1 MRTGRGR
8 TTRAEEGARGGAGW
22 RRGILRDMP
31 FEGTFVRRN
40 VGRNPR
46 SEDTVV
52 RGWMN
57 RGTDFRRIYSTMHLA
72 GSFRLKSS
80 AFRLRSPSRTW
91 GSFGSFSF
99 RSCRI
104 LFGIRSGSPPHGF
117 VSHRTLPCSFLFPS
131 TSLSWFGSTGVRPIH
146 PHRSSDGSVLR
157 PSDPSGCPHSF
168 PRSENERD
176 TPGTRSL
183 SNQGGTRDSSGFDKA
198 RARNVRPMEDVG
210 LDGKREGDRDGV
222 PSTTPTTWSRQ
233 ETWERWEKEG

>member
-8 TTRAEEGARGGAGW
+8 TTRAEEGARPGAGW

-46 SEDTVV
+46 SEDTIV
-52 RGWMN
+52 RGRMN
-57 RGTDFRRIYSTMHLA
+57 RGTDFRSIHLTINVR

-99 RSCRI
+99 HSCRI
-104 LFGIRSGSPPHGF
+104 LFGIRSSSPPHGSFPIEPFILPFCSLRLPFRGSVRLGF
-117 VSHRTLPCSFLFPS
+117 VRSGPTDPQVALSADPGTHPGGL
-131 TSLSWFGSTGVRPIH
+131 SLSSHG
-146 PHRSSDGSVLR
+146 
-157 PSDPSGCPHSF
+157 
-168 PRSENERD
+168 SENERD

-183 SNQGGTRDSSGFDKA
+183 SNQGGTRDSFGFDGA
-198 RARNVRPMEDVG
+198 RVRNLGSMEDVG
-210 LDGKREGDRDGV
+210 LDGKGRRHGRCPPTK
-222 PSTTPTTWSRQ
+222 PSTWSQQ